1 MIQTSRLLPGIV
13 HELTFRH
20 LNAAIHLM
28 DAGATD
34 TYLFVGLKNLDGELT
49 INDCIGGRW
58 GPEERLILPP
68 PDNPR
73 RLTAWFKFTGT
84 QIEVWNDAAVH
95 LFPRVDAPRAGRIA
109 LSRLQGVDNPSR
121 SLTFRVMTPEAM
133 DAEIAFH
140 VLNRRLDRIEAQG
153 LSLAEDAAPGK
164 GQPT

>member
-1 MIQTSRLLPGIV
+1 MIQSSRLLPGIV
-13 HELTFRH
+13 HEITFRH

-28 DAGATD
+28 DVAAAD

-49 INDCIGGRW
+49 INDCIGGVW
-58 GPEERLILPP
+58 GAEERLVLPP
-68 PDNPR
+68 QDNPR

-95 LFPRVDAPRAGRIA
+95 VFSRVDAARAGRIA

-121 SLTFRVMTPEAM
+121 SLTFRVMTPDAM
-133 DAEIAFH
+133 DAEISFQ
-140 VLNRRLDRIEAQG
+140 VLNRRLEQLEGRG
-153 LSLAEDAAPGK
+153 LSPVDAAAPGK

>member
-1 MIQTSRLLPGIV
+1 MIQSSRLLPGIV
-13 HELTFRH
+13 HEITFRH
-20 LNAAIHLM
+20 LNAAIHMM

-49 INDCIGGRW
+49 INDCIGGAW
-58 GPEERLILPP
+58 GAEERLILPP

-95 LFPRVDAPRAGRIA
+95 VFSRVDAARAGRVA

-133 DAEIAFH
+133 DAEIGFH
-140 VLNRRLDRIEAQG
+140 VLNRRLERLEGRG
-153 LSLAEDAAPGK
+153 LALADETAADK
-164 GQPT
+164 GQTS